1 MQKLTIT
8 NKQQLAD
15 WLTNFNW
22 FLIGKILDVSAKPSQ
37 LGDKEAL
44 VPDTVTFQ
52 LEKTDFLTVKLP
64 AATASSL
71 PNNGLSP

>member
-22 FLIGKILDVSAKPSQ
+22 FLIGNILDVSATPSQ
-37 LGDKEAL
+37 LGDKGAL
-44 VPDTVTFQ
+44 VPNTVTFQ
-52 LEKTDFLTVKLP
+52 IEKQI
-64 AATASSL
+64 S
-71 PNNGLSP
+71 